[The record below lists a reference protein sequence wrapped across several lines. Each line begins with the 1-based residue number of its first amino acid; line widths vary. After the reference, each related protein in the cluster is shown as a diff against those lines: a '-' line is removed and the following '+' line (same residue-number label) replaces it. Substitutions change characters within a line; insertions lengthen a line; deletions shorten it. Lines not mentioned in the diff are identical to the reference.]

1 MWPVTEGFQNAIT
14 AFLLYTAKMKAKSKR
29 RAGQGIKIILKNVG
43 STVNF
48 VICQPGAGVV
58 RNYVNIITPVVGG
71 KGAASEL
78 WAHYPVGKL
87 SKQVC
92 ILPKSNDACNVFLHN
107 TPWIPEY

>member
-1 MWPVTEGFQNAIT
+1 MP
-14 AFLLYTAKMKAKSKR
+14 K
-29 RAGQGIKIILKNVG
+29 
-43 STVNF
+43 
-48 VICQPGAGVV
+48 VV
-58 RNYVNIITPVVGG
+58 VMNYVNIITPVEGG

-87 SKQVC
+87 SEQVC